1 MLIKLLRLIFVF
13 IFSNFFLLIANAEIV
28 KKIDVIGNDRIS
40 SKTIILFSNTKINED
55 IKDNDLNN
63 IIKNLYETN
72 YFKNVEVSLS
82 NQVLSIIVE
91 ENSII
96 GNIEIKGVKA
106 KRIKKLITDTIKI
119 KSRSSFN
126 QTILKKDKETI
137 SKILRGLGYYF
148 SKVSIILEDQ
158 NENISNIVFDIDLGK
173 KTKIRKI
180 TFTGDKFFKDN
191 KLKSI
196 IVSEEYK
203 FWKFISGKKYLQEDT
218 VKLDKRLL
226 KNFYLNKGFYNVK
239 INSSFAK
246 LNDEDNFEL
255 IFSINANNKYFF
267 NDLTLNLPLDYDKN
281 NYSEVTNLFAKL
293 KNKPYSI
300 SRIEKIINTIDKIS
314 ITEQFESTKS
324 TVKEN
329 IIDNKINIEF
339 NVEDA
344 ERIVIKKINILGNN
358 ITKENVIRNRLEIDE
373 GDLYNEILALK
384 SINNLRALNFF
395 KTVDLKVDDIDTGF
409 KVMNITVEEKPTGE
423 LMAGA
428 GFGTGGST
436 LAAGVKEN
444 NYLGKGISLDTTLSL
459 GEDSI
464 KGKFSIEN
472 PNYNNSD
479 KSIYSSIQA
488 IETNKLSDFG
498 YKSNK
503 TGVSVGTAFEFFDD
517 LNLGLGVDAFYEK
530 IETDSTASSRQKNQ
544 AGDYFDTFINMSF
557 NYDKRD
563 QRFQTTEGFL
573 SNYSVNIPLL
583 SDSAT
588 LTNKYILSNYFQ
600 YFDKNIIKSSL
611 YLKATNSI
619 TGENIKLSE
628 RNYIPSSR
636 LRGFEFGKIGPKDGN
651 DYIGGNFVSALNFS
665 TTIPQFTQ
673 NLQSTDVLVFLDIA
687 NMWGVDYDSGLNDS
701 GKIRSS
707 IGIGL
712 DWFSPVGPLNFSL
725 AQPLSK
731 GKNDITETFRFNIGT
746 TF

>member
-137 SKILRGLGYYF
+137 GKILRGLGYYF

-444 NYLGKGISLDTTLSL
+444 NYLGKGISLDTTLSI

-611 YLKATNSI
+611 YLKTTNSI

-725 AQPLSK
+725 AQPISK

>member
-40 SKTIILFSNTKINED
+40 SKTIILFSNTQINED
-55 IKDNDLNN
+55 IKDDDLNN

-106 KRIKKLITDTIKI
+106 KRIKNLITDTIKI

-239 INSSFAK
+239 INSSFAR

-409 KVMNITVEEKPTGE
+409 KVMNITVDEKPTGE

-611 YLKATNSI
+611 YLKTTNSI

-651 DYIGGNFVSALNFS
+651 DYIGGNFVGALNFS

-673 NLQSTDVLVFLDIA
+673 SLQSTDVLVFLDIA

>member
-1 MLIKLLRLIFVF
+1 
-13 IFSNFFLLIANAEIV
+13 
-28 KKIDVIGNDRIS
+28 
-40 SKTIILFSNTKINED
+40 
-55 IKDNDLNN
+55 
-63 IIKNLYETN
+63 
-72 YFKNVEVSLS
+72 
-82 NQVLSIIVE
+82 
-91 ENSII
+91 
-96 GNIEIKGVKA
+96 
-106 KRIKKLITDTIKI
+106 
-119 KSRSSFN
+119 
-126 QTILKKDKETI
+126 
-137 SKILRGLGYYF
+137 
-148 SKVSIILEDQ
+148 
-158 NENISNIVFDIDLGK
+158 
-173 KTKIRKI
+173 
-180 TFTGDKFFKDN
+180 
-191 KLKSI
+191 
-196 IVSEEYK
+196 
-203 FWKFISGKKYLQEDT
+203 
-218 VKLDKRLL
+218 
-226 KNFYLNKGFYNVK
+226 
-239 INSSFAK
+239 
-246 LNDEDNFEL
+246 
-255 IFSINANNKYFF
+255 
-267 NDLTLNLPLDYDKN
+267 
-281 NYSEVTNLFAKL
+281 
-293 KNKPYSI
+293 
-300 SRIEKIINTIDKIS
+300 
-314 ITEQFESTKS
+314 
-324 TVKEN
+324 
-329 IIDNKINIEF
+329 
-339 NVEDA
+339 
-344 ERIVIKKINILGNN
+344 
-358 ITKENVIRNRLEIDE
+358 
-373 GDLYNEILALK
+373 
-384 SINNLRALNFF
+384 
-395 KTVDLKVDDIDTGF
+395 
-409 KVMNITVEEKPTGE
+409 MNITVDEKPTGE

-611 YLKATNSI
+611 YLKTTNSI